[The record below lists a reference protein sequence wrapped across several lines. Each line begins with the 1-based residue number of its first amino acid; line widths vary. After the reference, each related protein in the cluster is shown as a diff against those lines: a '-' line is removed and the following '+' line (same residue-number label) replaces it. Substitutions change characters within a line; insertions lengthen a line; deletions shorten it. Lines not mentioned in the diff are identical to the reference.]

1 MWLTLYI
8 GGRGGGHQTRKKGS
22 NRTCYVASHA
32 MRKDCLFPVELVFW
46 LVVKITNAVHVRTTF
61 KFCFFSFCSCKQACS
76 PWISIPSRWLFA
88 SYQLQQFLQDKLK
101 SKHCRIAIRQIWH
114 IYPLLFVSFLKL
126 DVSEELAADGC
137 NSQLELP
144 TTHRP
149 PTDHQPTTN
158 RPPTDWPPTDHVPT
172 TLIPTTLFTVQ
183 LVHDYLP
190 SHYLVQPSPFLTN

>member
-1 MWLTLYI
+1 
-8 GGRGGGHQTRKKGS
+8 
-22 NRTCYVASHA
+22 
-32 MRKDCLFPVELVFW
+32 MRKDFLFPAELVFW

-101 SKHCRIAIRQIWH
+101 SKHCRIAIRH

-144 TTHRP
+144 TNHRP

-158 RPPTDWPPTDHVPT
+158 RPPTDWPPNRPRTDHFNTDHFV
-172 TLIPTTLFTVQ
+172 
-183 LVHDYLP
+183 YGAACSRLP
-190 SHYLVQPSPFLTN
+190 SQSLFGATFTFSNQLDSHHLPSCYVYPTLEVTILHQLFIKNAS